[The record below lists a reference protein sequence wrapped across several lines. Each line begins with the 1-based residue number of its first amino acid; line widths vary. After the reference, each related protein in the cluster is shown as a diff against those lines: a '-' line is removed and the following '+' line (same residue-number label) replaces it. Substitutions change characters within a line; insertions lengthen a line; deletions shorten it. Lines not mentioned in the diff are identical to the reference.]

1 MRSVPRIRL
10 ALAVRVIWRAKLL
23 LVPALAAAL
32 LVAAP
37 VAGVRRPTLA
47 GCGVWTGLAGGLEAL
62 SVLGFLFVFK
72 LVFGARMSWCQSVAS
87 GLRGLG
93 ASTLLPAGGIVGP
106 AVGARSNPGE
116 KPSLARLTQPTIAF
130 TVLNLVPEAVVLG
143 LLGISLRL
151 GWLDGPR
158 DAARTLPPVA
168 VALAILAVVAFAR
181 RRRRPH
187 HRGRPASR
195 GWRTRACAA
204 QAAAGVVLDSL
215 VDVRS
220 LLATRNW
227 KLLGAVGYYAFD
239 NAVLWAAFH
248 AYGHTP
254 PASVIV
260 MGYLVG
266 SLGSAV
272 PLPGGVGAVE
282 GGLIGALVLYGAPA
296 APAAG
301 AVLLYRSVSLLLPV
315 ALSACAWVLLPARR
329 LRAAIRGPQRVRHSP
344 TAAAAQLLTAKG
356 SGRAP

>member
-1 MRSVPRIRL
+1 MRPVRRIRL
-10 ALAVRVIWRAKLL
+10 APGVRAIRRARLL

-32 LVAAP
+32 FVAAP

-47 GCGVWTGLAGGLEAL
+47 GCAVWTGLASGLEAL
-62 SVLGFLFVFK
+62 SVLGFLLVFK
-72 LVFGARMSWCQSVAS
+72 LVFGARMSWRQSIAS

-93 ASTLLPAGGIVGP
+93 ASSLLPAGGIVGP
-106 AVGARSNPGE
+106 AVGARSTPDE
-116 KPSLARLTQPTIAF
+116 PPSLAALTRPTIAF
-130 TVLNLVPEAVVLG
+130 TVINLVPEAIVLG
-143 LLGISLRL
+143 LLGLSLRL
-151 GWLDGPR
+151 GWLEGPR
-158 DAARTLPPVA
+158 DAGRTLPAAA

-181 RRRRPH
+181 RRRRRH
-187 HRGRPASR
+187 HHGRPTSR
-195 GWRTRACAA
+195 GWWAAPGAA
-204 QAAAGVVLDSL
+204 QAAAAVVLDGL
-215 VDVRS
+215 VDARS
-220 LLATRNW
+220 ILAARNW
-227 KLLGAVGYYAFD
+227 KLLGALGYYAFD

-254 PASVIV
+254 PASVIA

-315 ALSACAWVLLPARR
+315 ALSACAWMLLPARR
-329 LRAAIRGPQRVRHSP
+329 LRAAIRVPRSEHGSP
-344 TAAAAQLLTAKG
+344 SAAAARPLTAKA

>member
-1 MRSVPRIRL
+1 VRPVRCIRL
-10 ALAVRVIWRAKLL
+10 TLAVRMIRRARLL
-23 LVPALAAAL
+23 LLPALAAAL
-32 LVAAP
+32 LVALP
-37 VAGVRRPTLA
+37 VAGVGRPTLA
-47 GCGVWTGLAGGLEAL
+47 GCAVWTGLAGGLEAL

-72 LVFGARMSWCQSVAS
+72 LVFGARMSWRQSVAS

-93 ASTLLPAGGIVGP
+93 ASSLLPAGGIVGP
-106 AVGARSNPGE
+106 AVGARSSPDE
-116 KPSLARLTQPTIAF
+116 KPSLAGLTRPTIAF

-143 LLGISLRL
+143 LLGISLWL
-151 GWLDGPR
+151 GWLDGPH
-158 DAARTLPPVA
+158 DAARTLPAVG
-168 VALAILAVVAFAR
+168 VALAILAAVAFAR

-187 HRGRPASR
+187 QRVRPTSR
-195 GWRTRACAA
+195 GWRAA
-204 QAAAGVVLDSL
+204 AHAAKAAAGVVLDSL
-215 VDVRS
+215 VDARS
-220 LLATRNW
+220 ILAERNW

-254 PASVIV
+254 AASVIV

-301 AVLLYRSVSLLLPV
+301 AVLLYRSVSLLLPA
-315 ALSACAWVLLPARR
+315 ALSACAWVALPARR
-329 LRAAIRGPQRVRHSP
+329 LRTALESQQLRRSP
-344 TAAAAQLLTAKG
+344 SAAAARLLTAKAP
-356 SGRAP
+356 GRAP

>member
-1 MRSVPRIRL
+1 MRRIRL
-10 ALAVRVIWRAKLL
+10 APGVRAIRRARLL

-32 LVAAP
+32 FVAAP

-47 GCGVWTGLAGGLEAL
+47 GCAVWTGLASGLEAL
-62 SVLGFLFVFK
+62 SVLGFLLVFK
-72 LVFGARMSWCQSVAS
+72 LVFGARMSWRQSIAS

-93 ASTLLPAGGIVGP
+93 ASSLLPAGGIVGP
-106 AVGARSNPGE
+106 AVGARSSSDEP
-116 KPSLARLTQPTIAF
+116 PSLAGLTRPTIAF
-130 TVLNLVPEAVVLG
+130 TVVNLVPEAIVLG
-143 LLGISLRL
+143 LLGLSLRL
-151 GWLDGPR
+151 GWLEGPR
-158 DAARTLPPVA
+158 DAGRTLPAAA

-181 RRRRPH
+181 RRRRRH
-187 HRGRPASR
+187 HHGRPTSR
-195 GWRTRACAA
+195 GWWAAPGAA
-204 QAAAGVVLDSL
+204 QAAAAVVLDGL
-215 VDVRS
+215 VDARS
-220 LLATRNW
+220 ILAARNW
-227 KLLGAVGYYAFD
+227 KLLGALGYYAFD

-315 ALSACAWVLLPARR
+315 ALSACAWMLLPARR
-329 LRAAIRGPQRVRHSP
+329 LRAAIRVPRSEHGSP
-344 TAAAAQLLTAKG
+344 SAAAARPLTAKA